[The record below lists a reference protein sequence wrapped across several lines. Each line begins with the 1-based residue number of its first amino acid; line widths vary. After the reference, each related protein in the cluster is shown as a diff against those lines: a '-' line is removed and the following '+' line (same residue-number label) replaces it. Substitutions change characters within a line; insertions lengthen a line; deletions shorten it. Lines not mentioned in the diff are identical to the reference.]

1 MYKHYNDIQNLNEQT
16 AEEFFDSLVD
26 MMDKWFTEHPKK
38 EREYQH
44 KLSLFHNNN
53 NVLDIEYAIGNSGMR
68 LDMILVDE
76 KGDLYLIENKYGN
89 DAIYSWM
96 SDNTKKRKENPEA
109 MNPGVAKHY
118 KDFCKLLDNNKYKEN
133 VIQSM
138 RCILKNKKDLGIIP
152 REYNIAEKPEFSVVF
167 VFANLKNSNRKKR
180 KLKTV
185 LSELDYEKKNN

>member
-76 KGDLYLIENKYGN
+76 KGIGR
-89 DAIYSWM
+89 AH
-96 SDNTKKRKENPEA
+96 
-109 MNPGVAKHY
+109 V
-118 KDFCKLLDNNKYKEN
+118 
-133 VIQSM
+133 
-138 RCILKNKKDLGIIP
+138 
-152 REYNIAEKPEFSVVF
+152 
-167 VFANLKNSNRKKR
+167 
-180 KLKTV
+180 
-185 LSELDYEKKNN
+185 